1 MKICFVSFPLEKN
14 LKAQNELSKMYGNCE
29 PEEADYIVA
38 LGGDGFV
45 LKSLHDYLKI
55 KKPIFGMN
63 FGSVGFLMNEYSK
76 DNLENRLKNAQLTN
90 LKPLVMKTISP
101 TGKEVK
107 AIAINEISIRR
118 ENYQAAKLQVIID
131 DEIRMEELVCD
142 GIIISSAAGSTGYNY
157 SASGPIIP
165 LGSNVIALTAV
176 SAYSPRHWKGGLLKD
191 NAKVKI
197 INNNP
202 SKRPIVAHA
211 DHIESKDVISIEI
224 EMSDGLE
231 IPLLFDNDHN
241 IEERVY
247 KEMFKSQ

>member
-14 LKAQNELSKMYGNCE
+14 LKAQKELSDIYGNCE

-45 LKSLHDYLKI
+45 LKSLHNYLKI
-55 KKPIFGMN
+55 NKPIFGMN
-63 FGSVGFLMNEYSK
+63 FGSVGFLMNEYSR
-76 DNLENRLKNAQLTN
+76 DNLQDRLKNAQLTK

-101 TGKEVK
+101 TGNEIK

-118 ENYQAAKLQVIID
+118 EKYQAAKLQVLV
-131 DEIRMEELVCD
+131 DEEVRMEELVCD
-142 GIIISSAAGSTGYNY
+142 GIIVSSAAGSTGYNY

-176 SAYSPRHWKGGLLKD
+176 SAYSPHHWKGGLLKE
-191 NAKVKI
+191 NAKIKI
-197 INNNP
+197 TNNSP

-211 DHIESKDVISIEI
+211 DHIESKDVISVEI
-224 EMSDGLE
+224 EMSEGLE
-231 IPLLFDNDHN
+231 IPLLFDNDHK

-247 KEMFKSQ
+247 KEMFKSK